1 MNNHKLLTTEQ
12 PLMLLPSLACEFGMV
27 EAIFLQQ
34 LHYWLQ
40 KAEKTHDGKRW
51 TFASLQ
57 QWSKQLPFISTATI
71 NRAIT
76 RLRKM
81 GIVLVEKLANW
92 KNNRTNYYSIQYDK
106 LAHIAAFANSHDQAE
121 DSLKPAIL
129 LDELSVQRAK
139 NDNVIPFKPIL
150 SDCQNVNDIKDNKKN
165 NNKNTRENF
174 FKKPW
179 TQNDAPQP
187 IAQTSIPSITQP
199 TATAQPTEKQPTS
212 IGTPEPTIPPATP
225 EQLRS
230 IAPEC
235 RDLWRQLR
243 LAKIDI
249 AHDDPVLTHW
259 INACM
264 VKTIVQLAIAHVG
277 KNIGW
282 LTPSAL
288 RLPTQRKVA

>member
-51 TFASLQ
+51 TLASLQ
-57 QWSKQLPFISTATI
+57 QWSKQLPFVSTATI
-71 NRAIT
+71 NRAIA

-165 NNKNTRENF
+165 NNKNTREKF
-174 FKKPW
+174 FKKPLSQA
-179 TQNDAPQP
+179 TAPQP
-187 IAQTSIPSITQP
+187 ITPQQKTP
-199 TATAQPTEKQPTS
+199 T
-212 IGTPEPTIPPATP
+212 IGTPEPTTPSATP